1 MAKTMTTAELK
12 NLPKWDLSHLYPSKD
27 SKEIK
32 DDLNHTTDR
41 VKRFH
46 KLFQGKLSGLD
57 GEILASAIKE
67 YEEIEEVLGRISS
80 FAYLLYAE
88 NISNAENAAFYQDMS
103 EKITEFAKSILFF
116 ELEINKIDDYEL
128 EAKLKS
134 SAKLRHYGPWIRDV
148 RVMRPHQ
155 LPDEVE
161 QILLEKSIT
170 SRQSWHRLFEET
182 IADLR
187 FPFGKESLTAAEI
200 MNKLSNEKPE
210 VRKKAAKV
218 IGKVFGDN
226 IRIFAF
232 ITNVL
237 AKDKE
242 MGDRWRNFPEPISS
256 RNLSNLI
263 EDEVAEALIS
273 TVKNNYDNLSHRY
286 YKIKAKMFKKT
297 KLDYWDRNAP
307 LPGESSKIIPWDEA
321 VDIVLGAYHDFSPA
335 MANIGKRFFVE
346 GWIDAPTRPGKDSG
360 AFSHSTVPSV
370 HPYILMNY
378 QGKTRDI
385 MTLAHELGHGVHQVL
400 AGKQGALMS
409 GTPLTLAE
417 TASVFGEQLTFRA
430 LLRNEPNEQQR
441 KIMISNKVG
450 DMLNTVVRQIAFC
463 DFEKQV
469 HAKRRAGE
477 IPTDEICN
485 IWLNVQKEALGPA
498 IKFHDEYKYYWAYIP
513 HFIHTPFY
521 VYAYAFGDC
530 LVNSLYKV
538 YQEKPNGFVDKYID
552 MLSAGGTLRH
562 KELLAPFGLNAG
574 DPKFWQGGL
583 DVISG
588 FIDELE

>member
-1 MAKTMTTAELK
+1 MTTTLK
-12 NLPKWDLSHLYPSKD
+12 NLPKWNLSDLYPGKD
-27 SKEIK
+27 SKELK
-32 DDLNHTTDR
+32 DDLSSSAER
-41 VKRFH
+41 AKRFQ
-46 KLFQGKLSGLD
+46 KLFQGTLADLD
-57 GEILASAIKE
+57 GDILATTIKE
-67 YEEIEEVLGRISS
+67 YEEIEEVLGRIASYS
-80 FAYLLYAE
+80 YLLYSE
-88 NISNAENAAFYQDMS
+88 NVSDPENAAFYQNIS
-103 EKITEFAKSILFF
+103 EKMTDISSMLLFF
-116 ELEINKIDDYEL
+116 ELEINKIDDKNL
-128 EAKLKS
+128 DAKIKASKNLQ
-134 SAKLRHYGPWIRDV
+134 HYTPWIRDV

-155 LPDEVE
+155 LSDEVE
-161 QILLEKSIT
+161 KVLLEKSIT

-187 FPFGKESLTAAEI
+187 FPFEKESLTSAEI
-200 MNKLSNEKPE
+200 MNKMSNPDGEI
-210 VRKKAAKV
+210 RKKAAKI

-226 IRIFAF
+226 IRIFAY

-242 MGDRWRNFPEPISS
+242 MGDKWRNFPEPISS

-263 EDEVAEALIS
+263 EDDVAEALIS
-273 TVKNNYDNLSHRY
+273 SVKKNYPNLAHRY
-286 YKIKAKMFKKT
+286 YKIKAKAFGKKQ
-297 KLDYWDRNAP
+297 LEYWDRNAP
-307 LPGESSKIIPWDEA
+307 MPGESSKIIAWDEA
-321 VDIVLGAYHDFSPA
+321 VDIVLEAYHDFSPA

-346 GWIDAPTRPGKDSG
+346 NWVDAGVRPGKDSG

-378 QGKTRDI
+378 QGKIRDV

-400 AGKQGALMS
+400 AGEQGALMS

-417 TASVFGEQLTFRA
+417 TASVFGEQLTFRS
-430 LLRNEPNEQQR
+430 LLKREKNEEQR
-441 KIMISNKVG
+441 KIMIANKVG
-450 DMLNTVVRQIAFC
+450 DMLNTVVRQVAFC

-469 HAKRRAGE
+469 HDKRKNGE
-477 IPTDEICN
+477 LSVDDICG
-485 IWLNVQKEALGPA
+485 IWMDVQKESLGPS
-498 IKFHDEYKYYWAYIP
+498 IKFDDEYKYYWSYIP

-538 YQEKPNGFVDKYID
+538 YQEKPEGFVEKYIN
-552 MLSAGGTLRH
+552 MLKAGGTLRH
-562 KELLAPFGLNAG
+562 KELLAPFGLYAG
-574 DPKFWQGGL
+574 DPNFWQGGL